1 MRAIATVF
9 VVLLLSN
16 SALGAEKPAEKQEQ
30 KPPKVVSPTPEP
42 AKPCSDVYQL
52 AEASSINASK
62 SLDES
67 VREAMVR
74 SSSPLGR
81 ALRQLSCLLASN

>member
-1 MRAIATVF
+1 MRAIATIF
-9 VVLLLSN
+9 VVLLLTGF
-16 SALGAEKPAEKQEQ
+16 ALAAEKPAEKQEQ
-30 KPPKVVSPTPEP
+30 KPPKVVSPKADP

-62 SLDES
+62 SLEES

-74 SSSPLGR
+74 SSSPLER
-81 ALRQLSCLLASN
+81 ALHQLSCLLASA